1 MADTAVTFTIP
12 AAQVSRVVNDL
23 CVAAGLPVSAA
34 NAKQA
39 VINWVTQTC
48 INVDNGAAQQA
59 AISGVAQAT
68 SPGLY

>member
-12 AAQVSRVVNDL
+12 SAQVSRVVNDL
-23 CVAAGLPVSAA
+23 CVAVGLPVSAA

-48 INVDNGAAQQA
+48 INVDNNAAQQA